1 MAEPRQDAIPRA
13 RSRHK
18 RGDGEGTLYLDAQR
32 RLWIGE
38 VMVGYRPDGKPDRRR
53 VSAKTQAECRR
64 KLDALKRQSDQ
75 GLLPARDAER
85 ETVAAFFARWL
96 QAIRATVRPRTADVY
111 ADYSSLHILPELGR
125 YKLAALRPEHVQ
137 TLYAHKLATGLA
149 PATVRKIHS
158 ILHRALHDAVR
169 WSAVPRNVADVVDA
183 PTVRRLELHPPT
195 VEELR
200 HLLAVANASGDPFV
214 ALWSTAVYS
223 GCRLSELL
231 GLTWPDIDLAAGALT
246 VRRTL
251 VSCKAAEPV
260 FGEPETQRSRRRVTL
275 PENAVAV
282 LRTYRQE
289 QLQRRLLLGP
299 DYGQHDLVFASA
311 TGSPLIARNVQRA
324 FKLALGRADLAP
336 TVRFHDL
343 RHAAATLLLQAG
355 VHPKVVSERLGH
367 STITLT
373 LDTYSH
379 VIPALDADA
388 ANRLAALLA
397 PAALSAS
404 SPTSSPTS
412 GSRGGC
418 GAAVCSATRGKSGG
432 PSRI

>member
-1 MAEPRQDAIPRA
+1 MAASPEQDIAPRIRT
-13 RSRHK
+13 RHK
-18 RGDGEGTLYLDAQR
+18 RGDGEGSLYLDER
-32 RLWIGE
+32 RGLWIGE
-38 VMVGYRPDGKPDRRR
+38 LMVGYRPDGKPDRRR

-64 KLDALKRQSDQ
+64 KLDTLKRESEH
-75 GLLPARDAER
+75 GLLPARGAER
-85 ETVAAFFARWL
+85 ETLATFLARWL
-96 QAIRATVRPRTADVY
+96 QAIRATVRPRTAKVY
-111 ADYSSLHILPELGR
+111 ADYSRLHILPELGR
-125 YKLAALRPEHVQ
+125 YKLTALRPEYIQ
-137 TLYAHKLATGLA
+137 ALYAHKLAAGLA

-183 PTVRRLELHPPT
+183 PSVRRQELHPPS

-200 HLLAVANASGDPFV
+200 HLLAVAKAASDPFA
-214 ALWSTAVYS
+214 ALWSTAIYS
-223 GCRLSELL
+223 GCRLGELL
-231 GLTWPDIDLAAGALT
+231 GLTWPDLDLTAGALT

-251 VSCKAAEPV
+251 VSCSATDPV
-260 FGEPETQRSRRRVTL
+260 FGEPKTARSRRRVTL
-275 PENAVAV
+275 PAEASDL
-282 LRTYRQE
+282 LRSYRQE

-299 DYGQHDLVFASA
+299 DYGSHDMVFASA

-324 FKLALGRADLAP
+324 FKLALGRADLP
-336 TVRFHDL
+336 STVRFHDL

-379 VIPALDADA
+379 VIPGLDADA

-397 PAALSAS
+397 PASAMPAS
-404 SPTSSPTS
+404 S
-412 GSRGGC
+412 
-418 GAAVCSATRGKSGG
+418 ATDSF
-432 PSRI
+432 